1 MNKHIVNGI
10 ITVENEPMIPEE
22 SILFPIRA
30 EITKNK
36 SMGNQHHLF
45 VICISTFIHESEQ

>member
-10 ITVENEPMIPEE
+10 ITVENEPRIPEE

-36 SMGNQHHLF
+36 NMGNQHHLF
-45 VICISTFIHESEQ
+45 VTCISTFIHESEQ